1 MMGHQEVSMRAAPLS
16 PGPIARRAAASLA
29 IAALSAC
36 SGKGDTAVACD
47 TSAVAS
53 VQVIVTDA
61 TANIL
66 NGATVTYSVDGGA
79 AAACDAFNSQYVCG
93 WEVAGEITVTAEVE
107 GYAPG
112 SQTVTVQKGECHVET
127 ENLTLRLDPA
137 R

>member
-1 MMGHQEVSMRAAPLS
+1 MRAAPLS
-16 PGPIARRAAASLA
+16 ARGFVGRAATLA
-29 IAALSAC
+29 VLALGAC
-36 SGKGDTAVACD
+36 SGKDDTAVVCD

-66 NGATVTYSVDGGA
+66 SGATVSYSVDGGPA
-79 AAACDAFNSQYVCG
+79 TACDTFNSQYVCG
-93 WEVAGEITVTAEVE
+93 WEVAGDITVTAAVE

-112 SQTVTVQKGECHVET
+112 SQTVTVAKGECHVET